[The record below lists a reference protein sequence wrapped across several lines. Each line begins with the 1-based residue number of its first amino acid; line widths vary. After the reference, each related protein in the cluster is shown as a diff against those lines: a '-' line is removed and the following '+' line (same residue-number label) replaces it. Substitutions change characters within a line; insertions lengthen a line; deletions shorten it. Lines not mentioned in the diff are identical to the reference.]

1 MLRQSEER
9 LLARYLGGGHGTGGT
24 VLGGHSVIY
33 L

>member
-9 LLARYLGGGHGTGGT
+9 LLARYLGGGRYWGHGI
-24 VLGGHSVIY
+24 GGHSVIY